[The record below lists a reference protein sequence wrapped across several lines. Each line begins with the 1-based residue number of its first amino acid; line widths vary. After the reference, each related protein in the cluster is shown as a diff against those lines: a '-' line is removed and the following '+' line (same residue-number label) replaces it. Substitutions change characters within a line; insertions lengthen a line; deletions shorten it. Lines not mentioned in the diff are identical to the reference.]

1 MNKDLVIW
9 LTGLPCSVKT
19 TLAESLAEQLRSARL
34 PVEVLD
40 GDEIRRTISADLGFS
55 AKDRH

>member
-1 MNKDLVIW
+1 MNKGLVIW
-9 LTGLPCSVKT
+9 LTGLPCSGKT

-40 GDEIRRTISADLGFS
+40 GDEIRRTISADLDAPRPGL
-55 AKDRH
+55 